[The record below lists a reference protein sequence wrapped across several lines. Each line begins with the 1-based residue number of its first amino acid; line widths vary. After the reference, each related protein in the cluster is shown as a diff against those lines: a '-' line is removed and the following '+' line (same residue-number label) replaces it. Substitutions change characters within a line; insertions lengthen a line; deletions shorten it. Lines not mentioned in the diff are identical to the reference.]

1 MRQRVWRVLAVLFYL
16 VVLLLVVFHQDM
28 LAMYGMAVG
37 MLLEALV
44 MLRIKG

>member
-16 VVLLLVVFHQDM
+16 VVLLLVVFHQNM